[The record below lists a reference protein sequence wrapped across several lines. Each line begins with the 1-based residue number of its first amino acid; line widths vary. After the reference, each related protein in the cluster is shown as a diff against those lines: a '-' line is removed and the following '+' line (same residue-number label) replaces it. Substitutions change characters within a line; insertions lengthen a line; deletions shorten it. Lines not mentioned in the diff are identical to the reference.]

1 MPSLILSGAARAALL
16 LALMFAMPIAD
27 QAIAASKHN
36 NNFEPNG
43 KAAPIKTKLRI
54 AASSESYELS
64 GVVEHGTLSLQLKR
78 SAGGTPVTDAHIELT
93 IDGVSGE
100 AQTDGSGGYTY
111 RSATLNKDGER
122 EVIIAIKE
130 GEKSDLLIGT
140 LRSTDD
146 HKGHAGKPQNHDGH
160 GHDGHEGENVVK
172 LTPEVM
178 REFGVT
184 TEEAGPG
191 VISHA
196 ITRSA
201 EISFNMDRFA
211 HVIPRVTGI
220 AKSIS
225 ASQGQAV
232 KIGQVLAVLE
242 SRELAE
248 LKAAYLAAS
257 ERLVLAKEDFDR
269 FKALR
274 DKQITSEKSYLTSR
288 TAFAEARIAVRS
300 AKQKLNSIGIGD
312 EVLQAIA
319 KAPDSVLT
327 QYTLRAPMGGMI
339 VKRHL
344 VQGELVTTEREA
356 FTIADTSSVWINI
369 SLYSSDIPKVDTGK
383 HVALKTE
390 NGHAAEGTISFV
402 SPDVSEQTRTATARV
417 VLKGASRNFRPG
429 MFIKASIKV
438 SDEAVAVRIPKS
450 ALQNNDG
457 REVVFVNDSGQFK
470 PRPVKI
476 GRRNGK
482 FAEVVSGLRSGEVI
496 AAKNAFLIK
505 AQLSKASFDD
515 GHNH

>member
-36 NNFEPNG
+36 HNSKQSG
-43 KAAPIKTKLRI
+43 KAVPIKTKLRI

-78 SAGGTPVTDAHIELT
+78 SAGGAPVTDAHIELT

-100 AQTDGSGGYTY
+100 ARTDGKGTYTY
-111 RSATLNKDGER
+111 RSTALNKESER
-122 EVIIAIKE
+122 EVIITVKE

-146 HKGHAGKPQNHDGH
+146 HKGHAGKPKN
-160 GHDGHEGENVVK
+160 HDGHEGENVVK

-196 ITRSA
+196 ITRPA
-201 EISFNMDRFA
+201 EISFNMNRFA
-211 HVIPRVTGI
+211 HVVPRVTGI
-220 AKSIS
+220 TKSIS
-225 ASQGQAV
+225 ASQGQTV
-232 KIGQVLAVLE
+232 KMGQELAVLE

-269 FKALR
+269 IKALR